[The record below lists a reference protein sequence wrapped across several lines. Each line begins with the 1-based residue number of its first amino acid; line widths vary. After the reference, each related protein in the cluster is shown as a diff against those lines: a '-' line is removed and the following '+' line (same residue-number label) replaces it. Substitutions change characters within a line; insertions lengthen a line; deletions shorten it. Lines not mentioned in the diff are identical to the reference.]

1 MNHDTSPWQHL
12 RTLFPPRRVAWLV
25 LLMTICGVGLWQL
38 QQRIDI
44 SPQGIRTLVEP
55 LGWWGV
61 SVLGVSI
68 TVILLLPII
77 PATILQVGAGVIYG
91 PRLGFAITLISDALG
106 ALIGFAIARRWGQH
120 VIQRRLSPGE
130 QVSFT
135 ALCQQVSPINIIV
148 LRILPGP
155 AYPLVSFAAGC
166 SGLSTQRYLSSS
178 ILGVAPALA
187 LLTLAGD
194 LSTHQP
200 WLAALVTVVYVCVMV
215 LLNKIAQKY
224 NKYL

>member
-1 MNHDTSPWQHL
+1 MNQDISPWQHL
-12 RTLFPPRRVAWLV
+12 RTLFPLRRIAWLV
-25 LLMTICGVGLWQL
+25 MVMGICGVGLWQL
-38 QQRIDI
+38 QQHIDV
-44 SPQGIRTLVEP
+44 SPQGIRMLVEP

-61 SVLGVSI
+61 SVLGLCI
-68 TVILLLPII
+68 TVILLLPVI

-91 PRLGFAITLISDALG
+91 PWLGFGITLIADVLG
-106 ALIGFAIARRWGQH
+106 ALIGFMIARRWGQH
-120 VIQRRLSPGE
+120 VIQRRLSPNE
-130 QVSFT
+130 QVSFA

-166 SGLSTQRYLSSS
+166 SGLSTQRYVASSM
-178 ILGVAPALA
+178 LGVAPALA

>member
-1 MNHDTSPWQHL
+1 MNHEISLWQHL
-12 RTLFPPRRVAWLV
+12 RTLFPPRRLAVLV

-38 QQRIDI
+38 QHRIDL
-44 SPQGIRTLVEP
+44 SPQGMRTLVEP

-61 SVLGVSI
+61 SVLGLSI

-91 PRLGFAITLISDALG
+91 PWLGFAITLCADAIG

-120 VIQRRLSPGE
+120 VIQRRLSPSE

-166 SGLSTQRYLSSS
+166 SGLSTQRYLTSS

>member
-1 MNHDTSPWQHL
+1 M
-12 RTLFPPRRVAWLV
+12 TL
-25 LLMTICGVGLWQL
+25 CGVGIWQL
-38 QQRIDI
+38 QYFIDV
-44 SPQGIRTLVEP
+44 SPHGIRTLVEP
-55 LGWWGV
+55 LGWWGA
-61 SVLGVSI
+61 SLLGVSI

-91 PRLGFAITLISDALG
+91 PWVGLGITLIADALG
-106 ALIGFAIARRWGQH
+106 ALIGFMMARRWGQQ
-120 VIQRRLSPGE
+120 VIQRRLSPAE
-130 QVSFT
+130 QVSFM
-135 ALCQQVSPINIIV
+135 ALCHHVSPINIIV

-166 SGLSTQRYLSSS
+166 SGLSTGRYLTSSL
-178 ILGVAPALA
+178 LGVAPALM

-200 WLAALVTVVYVCVMV
+200 WLAALVTVVYVCVMI